1 MATPSIELS
10 RRSAICLAGL
20 AGLTGLGPMAI
31 ARTAQSTRVDVF
43 RDPSCGCCGRWIEHL
58 RQNGFELNVIET
70 SDLQSIK
77 KSAGVPS
84 NLASCHTAKV
94 GGYVIEGH
102 VPAKAI
108 RRLLEQAPDALGLAV
123 PGMPIGSPG
132 MEGGDPVVYDV
143 ILFGQEPQKTF
154 GTFKGQEQQ

>member
-1 MATPSIELS
+1 
-10 RRSAICLAGL
+10 
-20 AGLTGLGPMAI
+20 
-31 ARTAQSTRVDVF
+31 V
-43 RDPSCGCCGRWIEHL
+43 
-58 RQNGFELNVIET
+58 NVIET

-102 VPAKAI
+102 VPANAI